1 MNKRDKIK
9 KHDFVV
15 TIIVVLF
22 SCTVGPQL
30 VSCQKK
36 TAAAAAAGG
45 GGGAGGSGGGSG
57 AGLEDIFAK
66 ELYRGMSSYTNVF
79 KAAIK
84 KELGYC
90 ILDV

>member
-36 TAAAAAAGG
+36 TAAAAAGG

>member
-36 TAAAAAAGG
+36 NAAGGGGG

-57 AGLEDIFAK
+57 AGLEDIVAK

>member
-36 TAAAAAAGG
+36 TAAAAAA

-90 ILDV
+90 IVDV